1 MINRVKIYLD
11 TSVFGGFFDEE
22 FAEHTKPLFDKIENG
37 QFTMLISDLT
47 QRELTTA
54 PQQVRNLVLHLKS
67 EMTQLI
73 QTSDEAIDLA
83 NEYIAQKVVGQ
94 TNYSDCL
101 HIALAT
107 INKAD
112 YLVSWNFKHIVNV
125 QRIRGYNGI
134 NLRNGYSL
142 LEIRSPREFTF

>member
-67 EMTQLI
+67 EMTQII